1 MSEPHGEYQWAELD
15 FRRGPEGEQDMGT
28 DVPADEP
35 RVTAD
40 DLRAACAG
48 MLQLQLY
55 AVFTKPVSGM
65 KPVMEMLEKH
75 LDYQIS
81 MEKRGILF
89 AAGPFWTDDE
99 QEWQGEGMV
108 VIRAQNLAAARAIA
122 AEDPM
127 HSSGA
132 RTFEVRPWLINE
144 GSLTVRLEHSTRSFT
159 AI

>member
-1 MSEPHGEYQWAELD
+1 MA
-15 FRRGPEGEQDMGT
+15 T
-28 DVPADEP
+28 DVPVDEP

-40 DLRAACAG
+40 DLRAACEG

-55 AVFTKPVSGM
+55 AVFTRPVSGL
-65 KPVMEMLEKH
+65 KPIMEILDKH
-75 LDYQIS
+75 LEYQIS

-99 QEWQGEGMV
+99 QEWRGEGMV

-144 GSLTVRLEHSTRSFT
+144 GTLTLRLDHSTRSFT

>member
-1 MSEPHGEYQWAELD
+1 M
-15 FRRGPEGEQDMGT
+15 
-28 DVPADEP
+28 DEP
-35 RVTAD
+35 RVMAD
-40 DLRAACAG
+40 DVRAACEG

-55 AVFTKPVSGM
+55 AIFTRPASGM

-81 MEKRGILF
+81 MEKSGILF

-99 QEWQGEGMV
+99 QQWCGEGMV
-108 VIRAQNLAAARAIA
+108 VVRAESLEAARAIA

-127 HSSGA
+127 HASGA

-144 GSLTVRLEHSTRSFT
+144 GTLTVRLNHSTRSFT
-159 AI
+159 AV

>member
-1 MSEPHGEYQWAELD
+1 MTAE
-15 FRRGPEGEQDMGT
+15 
-28 DVPADEP
+28 VAADEP

-40 DLRAACAG
+40 DLRAACEG

-55 AVFTKPVSGM
+55 AVFTRPVSGL
-65 KPVMEMLEKH
+65 KPVMAVLDQHLE
-75 LDYQIS
+75 YQIS
-81 MEKRGILF
+81 MEKSGILF

-99 QEWQGEGMV
+99 QEWRGEGMV
-108 VIRAQNLAAARAIA
+108 VIRAKNLAAARAIA

-127 HSSGA
+127 HASGA

-144 GSLTVRLEHSTRSFT
+144 GSLTVRLEHSTRGFT